1 MSPGLGVDGV
11 RVGQWTDPDAATG
24 CTVVLLPPTAVA
36 SCEIRGGAPASRETD
51 VLDPS
56 RTVAH
61 VDAVLL
67 TGGSAYGLA
76 AADGVMRWCE
86 EQGRGYPTPAGLV
99 PIVPALGLFDLTVGD
114 PAVRPG
120 PEQGYAACV
129 AADADAP
136 VSGRRGAGTGAM
148 RSQMRGPDRLPG
160 GLGHHRL
167 SREVGGRTVTVA
179 ALVAV
184 NAFGDVD
191 HGDPDASTGSLDQL
205 VLAAEAMAGAGR
217 SQTTIGVVVTDA
229 PLDKAACRVVAQG
242 AHDGL
247 SRALTPPHTRVDGDG
262 FVAVSTTGPA
272 AGTSTGRA
280 TGVPVDVVR
289 LMALECVARAV
300 RSVDAPAS

>member
-1 MSPGLGVDGV
+1 MSAPAVGVEGTGVEGV
-11 RVGQWTDPDAATG
+11 RVGHWTDPDAATG

-36 SCEIRGGAPASRETD
+36 SCEVRGGAPASRETD

-76 AADGVMRWCE
+76 AADGVVRWCE
-86 EQGRGYPTPAGLV
+86 EQGLGYPTPAGPV
-99 PIVPALGLFDLTVGD
+99 PIVPALGLFDLGVGD
-114 PAVRPG
+114 PTVRPG
-120 PEQGYAACV
+120 PEQGYAAC
-129 AADADAP
+129 AAATDDAP
-136 VSGRRGAGTGAM
+136 VSGRLGAGTGAM
-148 RSQMRGPDRLPG
+148 RSQMRGPGRLPG

-191 HGDPDASTGSLDQL
+191 HGHPDTTEGALDAL
-205 VLAAEAMAGAGR
+205 VLAAEAMAQAARG
-217 SQTTIGVVVTDA
+217 QTTIGVVLTDA

-247 SRALTPPHTRVDGDG
+247 ARALTPPHTRVDGDA
-262 FVAVSTTGPA
+262 FVAVSTTGP
-272 AGTSTGRA
+272 T

-300 RSVDAPAS
+300 RSVDAS